1 MEYKKFGNTLIV
13 RLDRGEEIVE
23 RLLELARREHI
34 TPGLRPWPGSRRP
47 GDRGRLLPRHQGVQ
61 IQFV

>member
-34 TPGLRPWPGSRRP
+34 TLACVHGLGAA
-47 GDRGRLLPRHQGVQ
+47 DQVTVGV
-61 IQFV
+61 